1 MRVSIPF
8 LAAALLAGVGSV
20 GIIPA
25 FAQTTPPA
33 AAGAAQP
40 DIHHQA
46 RQRMLPGQRVDGKI
60 AFLKAELKITPAQE
74 AQWAPVAAA
83 MRDNA
88 QALDRAITTARQQQ
102 RPMDAVQRIALRADF
117 AKVRDD
123 NEARFLAAF
132 KPLYASLS
140 PDQQQAAN
148 ALFTPHHH
156 WHRHAYRG
164 LRRPPGRPDGRRAVS
179 KG

>member
-20 GIIPA
+20 GIAPA

-33 AAGAAQP
+33 AVGAAQP
-40 DIHHQA
+40 GGHHWA

-88 QALDRAITTARQQQ
+88 QALDRAIMSARHEQ
-102 RPMDAVQRIALRADF
+102 RPMDAIQRIALRADF
-117 AKVRDD
+117 AKVRDE
-123 NEARFLAAF
+123 NTTRFLAAF

-140 PDQQQAAN
+140 PEQQQTAN
-148 ALFTPHHH
+148 ALFAMEHGWHHG
-156 WHRHAYRG
+156 WHRHA
-164 LRRPPGRPDGRRAVS
+164 
-179 KG
+179 